1 MKTSLTGLGAIMS
14 SRRNFLWYSMF
25 SIAAPCFGVALWLLP
40 DARTSYTWLVFL
52 ALISVAGAYV
62 WGVLMWAFFDAR
74 KRARP
79 APSLERNDVH
89 LKKID

>member
-1 MKTSLTGLGAIMS
+1 MKTPLTGLGAIMS

-25 SIAAPCFGVALWLLP
+25 SVGAPSFGVALWLLP

-52 ALISVAGAYV
+52 ALICVAGAYV

-79 APSLERNDVH
+79 VPSPKRNDGH
-89 LKKID
+89 LKEID